1 MKAIITKTASA
12 SSLTKYDDVLEAI
25 GDNMK
30 TDMTFKEMKSFI
42 SYLSNGVPR
51 VDSLTLQ
58 GYDDM
63 STGVY
68 YYKLDEESLEETQHI
83 LQSHLG
89 LIPDSSNV
97 SEAPANDL
105 NEHTQSDVSSTTQY

>member
-1 MKAIITKTASA
+1 MILSVENVNKKFLKPSLQKQHLL
-12 SSLTKYDDVLEAI
+12 SSITKYDDVIEAV

-51 VDSLTLQ
+51 IDSLTLE

-63 STGVY
+63 STGIY
-68 YYKLDEESLEETQHI
+68 YYKLDEESLRRNTTY

-89 LIPDSSNV
+89 SFQIDQMCLKHLQMN
-97 SEAPANDL
+97 
-105 NEHTQSDVSSTTQY
+105 